1 MSLVKDFESSTL
13 DVSIINYAIIIIRK
27 DPEENDMKKFSP
39 ISLGNCSHK
48 VITKSTTN
56 RLSPVGHRIISPN
69 QTAFLK
75 GGLSWK
81 VWFLLINSF
90 INATLVVIVVWFSSL
105 AMKRPMVGL
114 VGPS

>member
-27 DPEENDMKKFSP
+27 DPEENDMKKFRP

-48 VITKSTTN
+48 IITKSTTN

-69 QTAFLK
+69 QAAFLK

-81 VWFLLINSF
+81 VWFLLINSC
-90 INATLVVIVVWFSSL
+90 IHAILVVIVV
-105 AMKRPMVGL
+105 
-114 VGPS
+114 